1 MNKEALSI
9 IKDLETAEIALAR
22 VKLFVEQTQP
32 PAAPPQTPTFIERNI
47 VTDFG
52 AIGDGK
58 TDANPAFTA
67 FNTWG
72 RQQTLPVRLI
82 LPAGEYAFVGPGSGN
97 WIARRIKKLTV
108 VGDGATLSDGNGTG
122 NGFFLGGGGVW
133 ESGLHS
139 ARVET
144 VAAGADS
151 VKLLDPSK
159 AAIYTVG
166 SWAMMAG
173 LDMIG
178 YGYPPNPA
186 FFEYVQITAID
197 AVNGIVTFSK
207 PLRNEYKST
216 WPAYWSDVQNAD
228 FLVHLD
234 HVDQGGWATLYDL
247 HPEWDTEID

>member
-1 MNKEALSI
+1 
-9 IKDLETAEIALAR
+9 IKDLETAEQAVAR
-22 VKLFVEQTQP
+22 VKEAIMKKRRP
-32 PAAPPQTPTFIERNI
+32 PPPPPPPVPPPPTFVERNI

-52 AIGDGK
+52 AVGDGK

-67 FNTWG
+67 FNIWA
-72 RQQTLPVRLI
+72 RQQPLPVRLI

-97 WIARRIKKLTV
+97 WFARGIKNLTV
-108 VGDGATLSDGNGTG
+108 TGYGATLSDGNGTG
-122 NGFFLGGGGVW
+122 NGFFLAGGGVW
-133 ESGLHS
+133 GSGPHS
-139 ARVET
+139 ARIET
-144 VAAGADS
+144 VAAGTDS
-151 VKLLDPSK
+151 VKLLDPAN

-197 AVNGIVTFSK
+197 AVNGIITFSK

-216 WPAYWSDVQNAD
+216 WPAYWST
-228 FLVHLD
+228 
-234 HVDQGGWATLYDL
+234 AT
-247 HPEWDTEID
+247 PGAGFEFV